1 MCPTSELY
9 TSKMQRII
17 HCLPASTL
25 PPSSV
30 MCFQHLRVGHWA
42 VGTPTNKW
50 YLIISLVPRTGWH
63 LCMFSGWDLN
73 KILFLFVNLKRGKK
87 FLSLCMIHA
96 LHNTLCYAACWDQ
109 FPIFKFALTHFKAV
123 RLQKR
128 SIGGPVKCWGEKKH
142 VSKSWCI
149 YACFFLP
156 TLSGN
161 AKDTWQCLATGFTLA
176 WKHGRESFLG
186 ATVPLK

>member
-1 MCPTSELY
+1 MPLKQEAVHTLQLVCKCAQPLSCTHR
-9 TSKMQRII
+9 KCNR
-17 HCLPASTL
+17 CLPAATL

-30 MCFQHLRVGHWA
+30 MCFQYLRVGHWA
-42 VGTPTNKW
+42 VGALTNKW

-63 LCMFSGWDLN
+63 LCMFSGWDVN

-109 FPIFKFALTHFKAV
+109 FPIFKFALTRFKAV

-128 SIGGPVKCWGEKKH
+128 SIGGPVKCWGWGNMSANPGAFMH
-142 VSKSWCI
+142 VSFFQ
-149 YACFFLP
+149 CFLVMP
-156 TLSGN
+156 RTPGS
-161 AKDTWQCLATGFTLA
+161 A
-176 WKHGRESFLG
+176 
-186 ATVPLK
+186 